1 MSEKI
6 EKMKAMLEK
15 MDKMTLAPV
24 GESDKI
30 RNSEARRQKLLS
42 FIHYLHILRLDGS
55 LPVEDNDEVM
65 AAEELKAKINRIP
78 DRDRLRRE
86 AIKLS
91 VINDHTHTWYI
102 ARHYYEKCSKIL
114 CQMMITILD
123 AMLEGE
129 TGESLLYTSAEKKN
143 GFSVEREISLLTK
156 SLRESYFYMCA
167 YDYGTMRLAEYVGI
181 EEYALLMP
189 EHSRI
194 AANGLPRRLERIA
207 AAYCKKTGAEKIIGE
222 SFVTD
227 PEQLYDEKLLERVY
241 GDMAEDYCDIDE
253 LMHNY
258 QNFIAEFDFAY
269 AAELKKKMGC

>member
-15 MDKMTLAPV
+15 IDKMTLAPV

-65 AAEELKAKINRIP
+65 AMEELKAKIKRIA

-143 GFSVEREISLLTK
+143 GFSVEREISVLSK
-156 SLRESYFYMCA
+156 NFRDSYFYMCA

-189 EHSRI
+189 EHRRI
-194 AANGLPRRLERIA
+194 AANGLPRRLERIVTE
-207 AAYCKKTGAEKIIGE
+207 YCKKTGADKIIGE

-227 PEQLYDEKLLERVY
+227 PEQLYDEKLLEKVY
-241 GDMAEDYCDIDE
+241 GDMAGDYSDIDE
-253 LMHNY
+253 VMHNY